1 VVRRGRIHQT
11 TKENDMRKLAFL
23 VLGVSLVSFSGC
35 AEQAGKKDDKKAEKK
50 DDDKKEE
57 KKEEKKE

>member
-1 VVRRGRIHQT
+1 
-11 TKENDMRKLAFL
+11 MRKLAFL

-50 DDDKKEE
+50 GDDKKEE
-57 KKEEKKE
+57 KKEEEKKE